1 MANDGLSQLVVEA
14 VDKASGPFRAIAD
27 AAREMA
33 ASISGSL
40 DTVDARMQGLHFDEV
55 TNRWRD
61 TAGQFASHTSLIT
74 QALDK
79 AKQVGQSAFAALTS
93 GAERAGGFLSGIF
106 NRLTGRSATP
116 TSSTSTV
123 RAPSTNKELSAEV
136 ALSIEQFAKL
146 RQTIDLTDKDAVKAF
161 QQAASAERAWIKEL
175 GPNVSGVKALEN
187 EITAVERKVAG
198 GASHPIAAFFRG
210 LGSII
215 NGVWGGVKQL
225 GSAISSIWTSV
236 ASLPGLV
243 ALGGLSGIGKWLY
256 DANSE
261 FQRLSINLT
270 TLLGSATV
278 AKDAIASLIDIETKM
293 PFTLQ
298 DITEG
303 YVRLLGL
310 GLSPTKREMQA
321 FANVAVLAKS
331 TIDELALAIRSADA
345 GMMRPLKNQLS
356 TLGVQIS
363 NLDKTT
369 KTFQATFHGTT
380 TTVHADAE
388 SIAGY
393 IQHIGEAFP
402 NAAQDQMQTLSGEVT
417 NLKTALFK
425 LAVAIGESG
434 VNTAFGA
441 MIQKMIDWIN
451 NLSQNQP
458 KIAQFLE
465 YAIDSIRIFVDAV
478 TDAWERTKLLVL
490 QAQQFVNE
498 IKNPLSV
505 NIPGTDAHA
514 RDQAYTGQIG
524 AQQKVVDAM
533 DRLVDADVQLRA
545 TNEAANKIG
554 AQRVDYLLAHPEDKS
569 AQAQADRSKYHI
581 GSSKELPRNPNPAL
595 PNPDAED
602 PEKAARMQKDLDGE
616 IAALEKIRALQQGEL
631 KDAADLQRQHAEL
644 ELRDMQLQTQEAA
657 AREALTKAS
666 LASTTGPMGPEN
678 MARQAAAERAL
689 AAIERE
695 RAKLAVQMGAIDQQ
709 LAPIRAEFGARELAR
724 LADIKTATEK
734 QLAAEQALLAVAKPG
749 SAEQIKA
756 YEEIAKLKER
766 LIKLNELLTAQAKS
780 DRALQAAADF
790 ASIAALQNIPGMA
803 ALLPRGAT
811 VTTKQSALHM
821 VDSGATT
828 DLQRFAQ
835 GMRLAGNSIKD
846 TYKALDD
853 VRTAITAISQELSGA
868 FAEGFIKSFQA
879 LGKGS
884 KDAAK
889 AFSDAMRGAIA
900 QVAESYAQLWIGKS
914 IAEIAEAI
922 ADPATA
928 GQHLAAAAEYMV
940 AAAAMATL
948 GGAIAGAGG
957 GGGGGGGGSGR
968 QQQTA
973 AQAATAALTGSAVVI
988 WEGEK
993 FDPRDPTQLANYNRM
1008 REEVGDRRM
1017 IIRTRR
1023 GTRRG

>member
-1 MANDGLSQLVVEA
+1 MATDGLSQIVVEA
-14 VDKASGPFRAIAD
+14 VDNASGPFRAIAD
-27 AAREMA
+27 AARDMA
-33 ASISGSL
+33 ARIGASM
-40 DTVDARMQGLHFDEV
+40 DQVDARVQGLHFDDAA
-55 TNRWRD
+55 NRWRD

-79 AKQVGQSAFAALTS
+79 AKQVGESAFAALS
-93 GAERAGGFLSGIF
+93 SAAQKAGGFLSSVVGKI
-106 NRLTGRSATP
+106 TGRTTTAAP
-116 TSSTSTV
+116 TASTAARAGGSTL
-123 RAPSTNKELSAEV
+123 ALSAEAVESAV
-136 ALSIEQFAKL
+136 AFRKL
-146 RQTIDLTDKDAVKAF
+146 REEIDVTDKDAVKAF
-161 QQAASAERAWIKEL
+161 QQAAAAERAWIKEL
-175 GPNVSGVKALEN
+175 PPGVQGVRQLEN
-187 EITAVERKVAG
+187 ELTAIERKVAG
-198 GASHPIAAFFRG
+198 GSSHPIAAFFRG

-215 NGVWGGVKQL
+215 NGVWGGVKKL

-243 ALGGLSGIGKWLY
+243 ALGGLGGIGKWLY

-261 FQRLSINLT
+261 FQRLTINLT
-270 TLLGSATV
+270 TLLGSATT

-321 FANVAVLAKS
+321 FANVSVLAKS

-369 KTFQATFHGTT
+369 KTFKATFHGTT

-393 IQHIGEAFP
+393 ITHIGEAFP
-402 NAAQDQMQTLSGEVT
+402 NAAQDQMKTLSGEVT

-441 MIQKMIDWIN
+441 MIQKCIDWVN
-451 NLSQNQP
+451 KLSQNQP
-458 KIAQFLE
+458 KIAEFLQ

-478 TDAWERTKLLVL
+478 TDAWERTKLLVS
-490 QAQQFVNE
+490 QAEQFVNSV
-498 IKNPLSV
+498 KNPLSV
-505 NIPGTDAHA
+505 HVPGTEAHA
-514 RDQAYTGQIG
+514 RDEQLSGSISG
-524 AQQKVVDAM
+524 QQKVVDAM
-533 DRLVDADVQLRA
+533 DRLVDADVKLRA
-545 TNEAANKIG
+545 ADEAANKI
-554 AQRVDYLLAHPEDKS
+554 AADRVDYLLAHPEDKS
-569 AQAQADRSKYHI
+569 PQAQADRATYHL
-581 GSSKELPRNPNPAL
+581 GSSKELPTNPNPAL

-631 KDAADLQRQHAEL
+631 KDATDLQRQQATLVL
-644 ELRDMQLQTQEAA
+644 EDTQLKLQEAV

-666 LASTTGPMGPEN
+666 LASAAGPLSPAN
-678 MARQAAAERAL
+678 MARQFAAEQAL
-689 AAIERE
+689 AVIEDRRAAIHT
-695 RAKLAVQMGAIDQQ
+695 KMGEIDKE
-709 LAPIRAEFGARELAR
+709 LAPIRAEFGKRELDR
-724 LADIKTATEK
+724 LAEIKTATEQ
-734 QLAAEQALLAVAKPG
+734 QLATEEKLLAVAKPG

-766 LIKLNELLTAQAKS
+766 LIKLNEILTAQARQ
-780 DRALQAAADF
+780 DRAMQATINFASAAA
-790 ASIAALQNIPGMA
+790 LVNIPGMG
-803 ALLPRGAT
+803 ALLPRGAS
-811 VTTKQSALHM
+811 VTTKQSQQHDL
-821 VDSGATT
+821 SGAATG
-828 DLQRFAQ
+828 LQRIQDGLRKTATEL
-835 GMRLAGNSIKD
+835 MSVHTSIQD
-846 TYKALDD
+846 
-853 VRTAITAISQELSGA
+853 ISKELSGA
-868 FAEGFIKSFQA
+868 FAEGFVKSFEA

-900 QVAESYAQLWIGKS
+900 QVAESYAKLWIGKS

-922 ADPATA
+922 ADPAMA
-928 GQHLAAAAEYMV
+928 GQHLAAAAEYML

-948 GGAIAGAGG
+948 GGAISGAGG
-957 GGGGGGGGSGR
+957 GGGGGGGGASGS
-968 QQQTA
+968 QQQRASNA
-973 AQAATAALTGSAVVI
+973 AMAALTGSAVVI
-988 WEGEK
+988 WEGDK

-1023 GTRRG
+1023 GSRRG